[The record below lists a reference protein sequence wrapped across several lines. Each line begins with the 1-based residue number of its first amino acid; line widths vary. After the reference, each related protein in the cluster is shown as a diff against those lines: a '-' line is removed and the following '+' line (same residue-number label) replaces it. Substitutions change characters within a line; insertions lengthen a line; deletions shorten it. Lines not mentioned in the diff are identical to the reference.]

1 MKLQCSTVVLVDET
15 GRIVA
20 IDPDVERLGIERGA
34 VGALWS
40 DAFDGWDVPPVPP
53 DETVS
58 LPFCDRFIAPTGE
71 PVMLDLR
78 RMPMG
83 AGVSG
88 YLAILR
94 SEMGGTLSERQAQL
108 CGLGEVS
115 AGVAH
120 EMNNAL
126 TLLIGWLDLL
136 LAEASGNERMRSTL
150 ELLMNEAT
158 RISRLTRN
166 LLEVARGV
174 TEAPRE
180 CDVRALLD
188 EVLTLVRYEMRAS
201 NIELESRVAQELPPI
216 HGSPGRLKQALLNV
230 LLNAQQ
236 AMPAGGRL
244 VVSAEADPAGF
255 VRLGIE
261 DTGCGIPEEVR
272 QRLFTPFFTT
282 KENGTGLGLSV
293 TRKIVEDHGGVVQ
306 IESEPGAGTRFTMT
320 LPVHGT
326 GRPSHGGRG

>member
-1 MKLQCSTVVLVDET
+1 MNLQCCTVILVDDA
-15 GRIVA
+15 GRIAAV
-20 IDPDVERLGIERGA
+20 DPELEHFGLQRGA
-34 VGALWS
+34 VGANWS
-40 DAFDGWDVPPVPP
+40 DVFDGWDVPAVPP
-53 DETVS
+53 DDTLR

-78 RMPMG
+78 RMPDAAGTG
-83 AGVSG
+83 A

-136 LAEASGNERMRSTL
+136 LSDVQDNPQMRSTL

-174 TEAPRE
+174 SEAPRE
-180 CDVRALLD
+180 CDVQTLLD
-188 EVLTLVRYEMRAS
+188 EVLSLVRYEMRAS
-201 NIELESRVAQELPPI
+201 NIEVESRLASQLPPI
-216 HGSPGRLKQALLNV
+216 HASPGRLKQALLNV

-236 AMPAGGRL
+236 AMPSGGRL
-244 VVSAEADPAGF
+244 VVSAEADADGY
-255 VRLGIE
+255 VQLAVE
-261 DTGCGIPEEVR
+261 DTGCGIPEDIR
-272 QRLFTPFFTT
+272 ARIFSPFFTT
-282 KENGTGLGLSV
+282 KQNGTGLGLSV
-293 TRKIVEDHGGVVQ
+293 TRKIVEDHGGAVR
-306 IESEPGAGTRFTMT
+306 IESQPGSGTRFTLT
-320 LPVHGT
+320 LPSRKG
-326 GRPSHGGRG
+326 